1 MKDITVQYFEELMA
15 GGETAKQV
23 AGRLEAVLKF
33 VFDDKEIS
41 MHDKVA
47 GDLDFEELVAA
58 MILARDLLRELY
70 V

>member
-1 MKDITVQYFEELMA
+1 
-15 GGETAKQV
+15 
-23 AGRLEAVLKF
+23 
-33 VFDDKEIS
+33 

-58 MILARDLLRELY
+58 MILARDLLSELY